1 MKHHLMS
8 SLIVVLLFYLGLSDA
23 SCAETTITSNGDTYI
38 RSSAGN
44 TNYNGDAYMVAND
57 NGSNVRMAVFS
68 FDISALPPGS
78 IAVAKLQ
85 LTDVIGNYSGTFD
98 VYGLLDSAETFDETT
113 LTWNS
118 AGFLSGNQIDLTK
131 VYGGAKL
138 GSFSNVKNSLN
149 TVFDV
154 TSGNFLN
161 FLNAGG
167 DNDVTFVIVD
177 TSSASG
183 GSGWAVHEDPVIAKR
198 PTLILNNEIPPVS
211 TVTKV
216 RVFLVGGQSNADG
229 RAAVS
234 GLPTSPVNLQQPQSD
249 VDFYYKVEGGSA
261 TLTTLRPGLSE
272 TSGFGPAITLGRKMA
287 DIYAGEVGTR
297 IAIIKYANGG
307 TNLHTQW
314 KAGGDN
320 TTTGDGSEYV
330 TFQQTVTSGLA
341 ALAAA
346 HPSASIEING
356 MVWMQG
362 ESDATSTAASAYQTN
377 LTNFI
382 ADIRATY
389 GAALPFTIGRLSDA
403 QTALNATYRAQIQTA
418 QDAVALADP
427 RTGIVNTNTF
437 SLKGDHLHLDASGQ
451 QSLGTGF
458 AQETAYFIWM
468 GENFTSAEI
477 TAGDAEPNADPDGD
491 GNTNRTEFIGA
502 SAPKDPTSLFQAWV
516 TVPTSTSA
524 VIHYASSALRRYAV
538 EQYEVTTNSWVEILP
553 YEPGDGSVI
562 NREITPV
569 SHTLILRVRSDL
581 P

>member
-1 MKHHLMS
+1 MKLHLIS
-8 SLIVVLLFYLGLSDA
+8 GLIVILLNYLGVSEA

-38 RSSAGN
+38 RSNAGN
-44 TNYNGDAYMVAND
+44 ANYDGDAYMVAND
-57 NGSNVRMAVFS
+57 NGSNVRMAVFR
-68 FDISALPPGS
+68 FDISTVPPGT
-78 IAVAKLQ
+78 IAAAKLQ
-85 LTDVIGNYSGTFD
+85 LTDVVGNYNGTFD

-161 FLNAGG
+161 FLNASG
-167 DNDVTFVIVD
+167 DHDVTFVIVD

-183 GSGWAVHEDPVIAKR
+183 GSGWAVHENPVIAKR

-211 TVTKV
+211 PVTKV

-272 TSGFGPAITLGRKMA
+272 TSGFGPAITMGRKLA
-287 DIYAGEVGTR
+287 DLYAGEVGTR
-297 IAIIKYANGG
+297 IALIKYANGG

-320 TTTGDGSEYV
+320 TTTGDGPEYA

-346 HPSASIEING
+346 HPSATIELNG

-362 ESDATSTAASAYQTN
+362 ESDTNATRAPAYQAN

-403 QTALNATYRAQIQTA
+403 QTGLNATYRSQIQAA

-427 RTGIVNTNTF
+427 QTGIVNTDAF
-437 SLKGDHLHLDASGQ
+437 AMKGDHVHFNAAGQ

-468 GENFTSAEI
+468 GEHFTPEEISA
-477 TAGDAEPNADPDGD
+477 GLAEPNADPDGD
-491 GNTNRTEFIGA
+491 GKTNRTEFIGN
-502 SAPKDPTSLFQAWV
+502 SSPKDATSQFKSWL
-516 TVPTSTSA
+516 TVPNSTTA
-524 VIHYASSALRRYAV
+524 VIYYHSSSLRRYAI
-538 EQYEVTTNSWVEILP
+538 EQYQPTTKLWVEILP
-553 YEPGDGSVI
+553 YELGDGSVKI
-562 NREITPV
+562 REITPIGQ
-569 SHTLILRVRSDL
+569 TLILRVRSDL